1 MYMKPKS
8 TETLNSDDMDATDKL
23 VSVFYGVMTPMINP
37 LIYSLR
43 NKDVK
48 EAVKRLLRRKIFDK

>member
-1 MYMKPKS
+1 
-8 TETLNSDDMDATDKL
+8 MDATDKL

-43 NKDVK
+43 NRDVK
-48 EAVKRLLRRKIFDK
+48 EAVKHLLRGKNFNK

>member
-1 MYMKPKS
+1 
-8 TETLNSDDMDATDKL
+8 MDVTDKL

-48 EAVKRLLRRKIFDK
+48 EAAKHLLRRKVFNKSMEKGQVTFIITM